1 MDNKTQV
8 FIHIL
13 SKFQKYPQ
21 QYDLMY
27 TIYSY
32 RKCHIDSIIEEPLST
47 DITELIPSTRKN

>member
-32 RKCHIDSIIEEPLST
+32 RKCHIDSIIEEPLRT
-47 DITELIPSTRKN
+47 DITELIPSTR